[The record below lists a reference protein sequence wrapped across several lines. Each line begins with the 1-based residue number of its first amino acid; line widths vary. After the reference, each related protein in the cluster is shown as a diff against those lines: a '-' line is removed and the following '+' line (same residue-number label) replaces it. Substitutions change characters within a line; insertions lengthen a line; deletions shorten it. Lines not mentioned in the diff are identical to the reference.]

1 MDGWYPSKLT
11 SGAKRKCFTSE
22 YSKRWK
28 QTEMHNFPACPPQNK
43 LQWYIKQSTIIYRS
57 SSGQKIHRQNRKTW
71 RTHTYTLMT
80 LSSWNSIAAPL
91 ELLLPFFFVFVFS
104 NSEACGRRQIAWP
117 VAPPKREGM
126 AAWHD
131 CGKKIE
137 DSSCVCHL
145 ANPDASHA
153 CAWLVKQRR
162 YVESAA
168 VPSQNARIM
177 SSSLLVVVVVVVVVL
192 LCASRSWHVCVCDH
206 LATMQCVVVVHTNI
220 IPSGSI

>member
-71 RTHTYTLMT
+71 RTHTYIHTHWWHCPRGIQLLRLWNFSY
-80 LSSWNSIAAPL
+80 LSSLSSSFQTAK
-91 ELLLPFFFVFVFS
+91 
-104 NSEACGRRQIAWP
+104 P
-117 VAPPKREGM
+117 VAGDKLRGPLPLQREK
-126 AAWHD
+126 AWRHGTIG
-131 CGKKIE
+131 GKKLKI
-137 DSSCVCHL
+137 L
-145 ANPDASHA
+145 HA
-153 CAWLVKQRR
+153 CATSQTPMQVMPALGWWSSEDTSKARQ
-162 YVESAA
+162 YHHKTQESW
-168 VPSQNARIM
+168 VLRFF
-177 SSSLLVVVVVVVVVL
+177 LLL
-192 LCASRSWHVCVCDH
+192 LLLSCAQRSWHVCDH
-206 LATMQCVVVVHTNI
+206 LVTMQCVVVVHTSI